1 MSRRASPAV
10 LKRSAAGETFGQ
22 RGSPR
27 PALVKVNR
35 SKVVVLDLAMQM
47 SLDMIDRLVHYTLA
61 SVLIATRELA
71 VSMLLGMIQMD
82 SGAQLA

>member
-1 MSRRASPAV
+1 M
-10 LKRSAAGETFGQ
+10 
-22 RGSPR
+22 
-27 PALVKVNR
+27 KVNR

-82 SGAQLA
+82 SGAQLARAGLTTGMFLIEFYN